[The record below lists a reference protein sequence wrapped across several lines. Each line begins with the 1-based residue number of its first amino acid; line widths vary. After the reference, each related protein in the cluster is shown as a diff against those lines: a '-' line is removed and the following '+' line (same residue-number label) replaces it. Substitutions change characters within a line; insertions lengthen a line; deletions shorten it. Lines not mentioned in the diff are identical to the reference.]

1 MMKNFMKAPFIIVT
15 VLAAFFFISCGSSA
29 GEPQTQQEP
38 EQAVTPEPSYHY
50 KLAVIG
56 GPDSVYRG
64 YVVHQNKDGDVAMY
78 GAYVKGLAKEI
89 NDSITDDKT
98 RNYLKSYLDVVMNND
113 YKEANIKQVTKS
125 NYNACSYILE
135 DLIKTLTNV
144 KEAGQLC
151 YSFITVTNKGYE
163 QGEYM
168 NGTTRIG
175 YYEKMDEMVDYLM
188 YCDLNETDNLQENYN
203 KYLKDINRDN
213 CTITAQGLDDILF
226 TAIVNLN
233 QSKGTKLTVSHL
245 QSLANILAATRA
257 EMGKIDLQANT
268 YDTVDLSMEKNIIN
282 AVHTVALKANDST
295 MEY

>member
-1 MMKNFMKAPFIIVT
+1 MKNFMKAPFIIVT